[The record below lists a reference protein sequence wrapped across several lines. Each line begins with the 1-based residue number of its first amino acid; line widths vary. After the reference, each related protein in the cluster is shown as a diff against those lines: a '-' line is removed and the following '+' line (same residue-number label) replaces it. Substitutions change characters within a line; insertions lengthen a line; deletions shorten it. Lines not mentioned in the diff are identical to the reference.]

1 MGNPVLFGTLAIF
14 ALIYFYGIYFV
25 KMAAQRKKGITT
37 NQIGRRKEKGLHRVE
52 LFMSAATGL
61 IVPIQLLS
69 IVCNANSMPQ
79 IGRIIG
85 FILALV
91 GDTVFLISVLCMRD
105 SWRTGIPESDKT
117 EMVTGGIYS
126 VSRNPAFLGF
136 DLMYIGI
143 FFMYCNL
150 LTGIFTAFA
159 ILMLHL
165 QILQEEKFLKVTF
178 GADYT
183 DYQSRV
189 NRYLGRKNK

>member
-69 IVCNANSMPQ
+69 IVCNANSMPR

-136 DLMYIGI
+136 DLQPFNRHFYRLC
-143 FFMYCNL
+143 YPYA
-150 LTGIFTAFA
+150 AFA
-159 ILMLHL
+159 D
-165 QILQEEKFLKVTF
+165 FAGGKVFKGDLWRGLYGLSKPRKPLF
-178 GADYT
+178 GT
-183 DYQSRV
+183 
-189 NRYLGRKNK
+189 KK

>member
-1 MGNPVLFGTLAIF
+1 MGNPVLFGALALF
-14 ALIYFYGIYFV
+14 ALFFFYGIYYI

-37 NQIGRRKEKGLHRVE
+37 NQIGRRKEKKLHRVE

-61 IVPIQLLS
+61 IVPVQLLS
-69 IVCNANSMPQ
+69 IICNANFMPRG
-79 IGRIIG
+79 GRIFG
-85 FILALV
+85 FILALI

-105 SWRTGIPESDKT
+105 SWRAGIPESDKT

-143 FFMYCNL
+143 FLMYCNL

-159 ILMLHL
+159 VLMLHL
-165 QILQEEKFLKVTF
+165 QILQEEKFLKETF

-183 DYQSRV
+183 NYKMHV
-189 NRYLGRKNK
+189 NRYLGRKK